1 MMKNSILFLLLA
13 YFYAFTNQSQAA
25 PFTNYKKKLNKAI
38 DQLDEIKIKEILV
51 KKPNLI
57 NKVLHDHTFLPA
69 TKTKTPLALAAQQCF
84 TDKGAQIFK
93 LLVDLGADV
102 HAPVVLRKD
111 NSIYRSYTISLAN
124 YVAIHAEAKY
134 LDSILSLL
142 RSKGV
147 EVNSNFLQDHHKE
160 WTNLGYMSD
169 KKIIIL
175 KHYGVSD
182 WNSYIDEFIT
192 HKNYDALKAIMD
204 FSDLDDLE
212 FFTEGDLLEKL
223 SHIRLEEEDMEY
235 FVNLNSPEDGI
246 LAILKDYCKMLDLV
260 SEKISLSEADKKA
273 VLKIW
278 TQKLLQLV
286 DERKYEKL
294 SKRIA
299 TEDDFETQYISQA
312 FSGGLLAGI
321 LLAL

>member
-1 MMKNSILFLLLA
+1 
-13 YFYAFTNQSQAA
+13 
-25 PFTNYKKKLNKAI
+25 
-38 DQLDEIKIKEILV
+38 
-51 KKPNLI
+51 
-57 NKVLHDHTFLPA
+57 
-69 TKTKTPLALAAQQCF
+69 
-84 TDKGAQIFK
+84 
-93 LLVDLGADV
+93 
-102 HAPVVLRKD
+102 
-111 NSIYRSYTISLAN
+111 
-124 YVAIHAEAKY
+124 
-134 LDSILSLL
+134 
-142 RSKGV
+142 
-147 EVNSNFLQDHHKE
+147 
-160 WTNLGYMSD
+160 
-169 KKIIIL
+169 
-175 KHYGVSD
+175 
-182 WNSYIDEFIT
+182 
-192 HKNYDALKAIMD
+192 
-204 FSDLDDLE
+204 
-212 FFTEGDLLEKL
+212 
-223 SHIRLEEEDMEY
+223 MEY